1 MSDPVPWILRAR
13 PNRLRSLGR
22 LSDGERLIG
31 LLMIRDEDD
40 VLNDTLLAT
49 VRWFDRIYVL
59 DGTTDPQ
66 RVERTDAILAR
77 FPEVR
82 WHTRDAEHFPTG
94 VTDGARQ
101 VLLDRVR
108 DEQGTDNWIG
118 VLHADEF
125 LDQDPRPMLAARHP
139 SANPSIRVRVAHTF
153 LHVDD
158 ETKWDSDERVMRDK
172 VTHQMW
178 PGVPEARFFFDDG
191 SRDFNVDKHSKV
203 VPQSHRP
210 GELVDGYVITQYNER
225 SPELLVAR
233 ARQRA
238 ASGWQVGHYARL
250 LGDSP
255 EVFVDSLDRP
265 DSPFAAEFASD
276 PEGPFRPA
284 LISEMPH
291 GPCARSISVA
301 VETELTDVAEL
312 ANLSDEGRAFR
323 RFGCVAKPGGL
334 VDLAER
340 GTRRQQ
346 RLAVRGLRRSV
357 RTAASSFDHRAPIA
371 GADALLRHT
380 SRVVRSRR
388 TTQQQRSVALSECV
402 VRLANAGS
410 GDAGWFTIVPANRRP
425 AVLAFLDHACVNQR
439 SLDQPSLD
447 REECGS

>member
-1 MSDPVPWILRAR
+1 MRDPVQWIRRAR
-13 PNRLRSLGR
+13 PSRLRALGR

-40 VLNDTLLAT
+40 VLADTLSAM

-66 RVERTDAILAR
+66 RVERTDAILGQ
-77 FPEVR
+77 FPEIR

-125 LDQDPRPMLAARHP
+125 LDQDPRPMLAVRHP
-139 SANPSIRVRVAHTF
+139 LANPSIRVRVAHTF
-153 LHVDD
+153 LHIDD
-158 ETKWDSDERVMRDK
+158 ETVWDSDERAMREK

-203 VPQSHRP
+203 VPQSHRR

-238 ASGWQVGHYARL
+238 TSEWQVGHYARL
-250 LGDSP
+250 LGDNP

-265 DSPFAAEFASD
+265 GAPFAPEFAGD

-284 LISEMPH
+284 SIFDTPH
-291 GPCARSISVA
+291 GPCAHSTSAAI
-301 VETELTDVAEL
+301 ETELTDVAEL
-312 ANLSDEGRAFR
+312 ADLSGKGRSFR
-323 RFGCVAKPGGL
+323 RFEPVVKPGGL

-346 RLAVRGLRRSV
+346 HLAIDGLYRSV
-357 RTAASSFDHRAPIA
+357 LNSDSPVDHEAPVA
-371 GADALLRHT
+371 GVDALLRHT

-388 TTQQQRSVALSECV
+388 ATQRQRAVALSECV

-425 AVLAFLDHACVNQR
+425 AVLVFLGQTFLHH
-439 SLDQPSLD
+439 
-447 REECGS
+447 EECGS